1 MRGDV
6 NDVGAASAEIGSEHA
21 LVDVNCSRSQ
31 TCPRVADP
39 WCDLAKFPDR
49 RQFQIRRCHSNGTFC
64 AVEKIIMRKVS
75 EANSTQENEKN
86 LTNRRFEI
94 FQQHHHFESEKF
106 KD

>member
-6 NDVGAASAEIGSEHA
+6 YDVDAVCAEIGSEHA

-64 AVEKIIMRKVS
+64 AVKKIMMRKVS
-75 EANSTQENEKN
+75 EANSTQENEKS
-86 LTNRRFEI
+86 LTKSPF
-94 FQQHHHFESEKF
+94 
-106 KD
+106 